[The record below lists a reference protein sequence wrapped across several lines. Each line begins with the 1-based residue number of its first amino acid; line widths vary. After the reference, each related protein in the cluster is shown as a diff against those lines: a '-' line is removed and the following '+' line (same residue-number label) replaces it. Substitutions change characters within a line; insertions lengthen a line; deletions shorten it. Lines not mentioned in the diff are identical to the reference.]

1 MSEELKETQT
11 SEVTDQTTAEVP
23 ENKPEVQTVTMTQE
37 EFNAV
42 IAREK
47 GRVKNMTEFLIIRA
61 WLRLFRYGRECAM
74 ESRF

>member
-1 MSEELKETQT
+1 M
-11 SEVTDQTTAEVP
+11 P

-47 GRVKNMTEFLIIRA
+47 GRVKNKYADYDEVKAKLSDYEKAQKEREEAELQFRSKKQETLI
-61 WLRLFRYGRECAM
+61 G
-74 ESRF
+74 